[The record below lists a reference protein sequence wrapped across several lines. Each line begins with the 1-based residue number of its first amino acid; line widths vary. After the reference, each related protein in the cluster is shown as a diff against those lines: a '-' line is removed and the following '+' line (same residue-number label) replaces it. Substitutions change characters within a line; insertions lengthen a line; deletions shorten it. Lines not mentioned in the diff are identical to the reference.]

1 MVLVYVHCTNLC
13 YYTQHLS
20 LGTFGQNRPR
30 ESTVSTKYRG
40 RPEN

>member
-1 MVLVYVHCTNLC
+1 MVLLYVLCTLC
-13 YYTQHLS
+13 YTQHLS